1 MWIKI
6 SSLFFLGLG
15 IFILTQVILPI
26 LDFKKWELAY
36 LKDNLSLTAPIKGV
50 SISIYQGN
58 FPSIVSNIK
67 RQKKPNFNNF
77 TLSIPRLVINNANV
91 EVESNDIDKYLAHL
105 PGTALPGERGN
116 VFISGHS
123 SGLINIKG
131 DNFYR
136 TIFASLSK
144 LKPGDEIKV
153 IAGGQQ
159 FSYKVSAFKIVNP
172 KDLSVVEPP
181 DYEGRYITLMTCVP
195 PGFNTKRLIVIGK
208 LE

>member
-6 SSLFFLGLG
+6 FSLSFLGLG
-15 IFILTQVILPI
+15 IFVLTQVILPI
-26 LDFKKWELAY
+26 LDFKKWELTY
-36 LKDNLSLTAPIKGV
+36 LKDNLPLTAPIKGV
-50 SISIYQGN
+50 SISVAQGN

-77 TLSIPRLVINNANV
+77 TLSIPKLAINNANV

-144 LKPGDEIKV
+144 LKPGDEIKIIV
-153 IAGGQQ
+153 GGQQ
-159 FSYKVSAFKIVNP
+159 FSYKVSGFRIVNP
-172 KDLSVVEPP
+172 RDLSVVEPP

-195 PGFNTKRLIVIGK
+195 PGLNTKRLIVIGK